1 MENFYFI
8 WGGVSL
14 DRQDRIMQ
22 ITEIIQKRKRV
33 STTDLAHETFCSIS
47 TLRRDLI
54 YLEKQGLIRRERGE
68 VILNTFS
75 TVEQNIILRE
85 KQHIQE
91 KKSLAKIARDFI
103 GPGMCIYLDSSST
116 VFQLCELINNIDNLI
131 VVTNGLNV
139 ANALAINGNSTLR
152 TFITSGEIQHN
163 SSSVLNSEFENP
175 IINHFNIDIA
185 FCSASGIDQ
194 NSVYESNMNQAFSK
208 KSIMDKSQETIL
220 LIDKSKF
227 FKKSFFKMNTLT
239 QYKVIISDALP
250 ADSISQVVKENN
262 IEWISSDYVKI

>member
-1 MENFYFI
+1 M
-8 WGGVSL
+8 

-33 STTDLAHETFCSIS
+33 STTDLATETFCSIS

-54 YLEKQGLIRRERGE
+54 YLERQGLIRRERGE
-68 VILNTFS
+68 VILNTFN
-75 TVEQNIILRE
+75 TMEQNILLRE
-85 KQHIQE
+85 KQHLDE

-116 VFQLCELINNIDNLI
+116 VFQLCEYIKNIDNLI
-131 VVTNGLNV
+131 VVTNSLNV
-139 ANALAINGNSTLR
+139 ANTLAANGNDTIR

-163 SSSVLNSEFENP
+163 SCSVLNSEFENP
-175 IINHFNIDIA
+175 IINYFNIDLA

-194 NSVYESNMNQAFSK
+194 SSIYESNMNQALSK
-208 KSIMDKSQETIL
+208 KTIMDKSKETIL

-227 FKKSFFKMNTLT
+227 FKTSFFKMNTLT
-239 QYKVIISDALP
+239 EYKVIISDALP
-250 ADSISQVVKENN
+250 ANPISQTVKAND
-262 IEWISSDYVKI
+262 IEWISSNYLH